1 MARTE
6 PPAGAPSGPPAA
18 GTIETT
24 EPVRWLT
31 PAEREAWLGINA
43 VLLKLPALL
52 DAQLQRDV
60 DLTYFEYMVL
70 AMLSEQPDRRLRM
83 GRLAV
88 LTSGSLS
95 RLSHVVKRL
104 ELQGLV
110 AREPDA
116 LDRRSTNAQLTD
128 AGHDKVV
135 DAAPQHVAAVRRLV
149 MDALEPAD
157 IAALT
162 QATERILTRID
173 PDGSA
178 RPPRPDPPAGP
189 APA

>member
-1 MARTE
+1 MATRE
-6 PPAGAPSGPPAA
+6 PGAASAPAGGQD
-18 GTIETT
+18 GQGDH
-24 EPVRWLT
+24 VRWLT
-31 PAEREAWLGINA
+31 AEERAAWLGLNA

-83 GRLAV
+83 SRLAV

-104 ELQGLV
+104 EQQGLV
-110 AREPDA
+110 VRETDET
-116 LDRRSTNAQLTD
+116 DRRSTNAQLTD
-128 AGHDKVV
+128 AGCAKVV
-135 DAAPQHVAAVRRLV
+135 QAAPGHVAAVRRLV
-149 MDALEPAD
+149 MDTLEPAD

-162 QATERILTRID
+162 TATERMLTRLD
-173 PDGSA
+173 PEGSA
-178 RPPRPDPPAGP
+178 RPPRPDSAV
-189 APA
+189 AQAD